1 MNVNWNSIAWA
12 VMAGVCLAFAFIYF
26 TIGCMQARQRN
37 VLAAAVSVGKPAGAS
52 RFFSSEVAS
61 SLAFSAFAISIA
73 AMILGEILLMHAQ
86 TPLAVGEILRWIHLT
101 GFTLIISTMLFMW
114 TYFRAGR
121 LWLAYGAAC
130 LLLLGLTLDFY
141 FDPTIDYLTTTR
153 LDTIETFAGNV
164 GAVADGGRNPWLVSM
179 ELGTLLAIVFI
190 ADAVVTSWRSGAKTE
205 RRRAMLVGTCL
216 AFAGVTI
223 SFRAALIHVGVIDTT
238 TLFGVPFLI
247 VFGAIFL
254 KFSTDVSHSLS
265 DARQLRISESALRRS
280 ERQVDLASEAG
291 QLGLW
296 EWSDDHHELWIT
308 NHGRTLYGFD
318 ANERVDLRRFQKAL
332 HPEDR
337 DSWYQ
342 EMKRLW
348 QEGGSYLRDYRITT
362 PDGKERWIA
371 ARGRVEIDMEGRSVV
386 TRGVSLDI
394 TERKLSDERFR
405 EVVEAAPNGMIIFDA
420 QGRITLVNSR
430 VEKDFEYSR
439 EELVGLPVEIL
450 MAPQFRAEYSESLSR
465 FSDGALLQ
473 VMAKSREISGMRKD
487 GQEMPLEISLSPIHS
502 PEGLGGLV
510 SVVNISERKRA
521 ERELEQQRN
530 ELAHLSRVTMLSEL
544 SGSLAHELNQPLTAI
559 LSNAQAALR
568 FMAGDAPK
576 LSEVQEILKDIV
588 NDDRRAGEVIQ
599 GLRVLLKKGER
610 KKESLDINNAV
621 QSVLRLTRSD
631 LLNAS
636 IVVTP
641 RLSMDLPM
649 LIGDMVQLQQVLLN
663 LVKNGCDAMRANPVA
678 ERQLVVTTELAGE
691 KHIRICID
699 DMGPGIPADN
709 LELIFAPFFTT
720 KQEGLGLGLAVC
732 RQIVA
737 AHGGHLWAENKHG
750 KGARLLFTVQVRSGE
765 SI

>member
-12 VMAGVCLAFAFIYF
+12 VMAGACLAFAFIYF
-26 TIGCMQARQRN
+26 TIGCMQAKQRN
-37 VLAAAVSVGKPAGAS
+37 VLAAAVSVGKPAGS
-52 RFFSSEVAS
+52 FRFFSSEVAS
-61 SLAFSAFAISIA
+61 SLAFSAFAFSIA

-86 TPLAVGEILRWIHLT
+86 TPFAVSEILRCIQIT
-101 GFTLIISTMLFMW
+101 GITLIISTMLFMQ
-114 TYFRAGR
+114 TSFRAGR
-121 LWLAYGAAC
+121 LWLAYGAAS

-141 FDPTIDYLTTTR
+141 FDPTIDYLATTR
-153 LDTIETFAGNV
+153 LDPLETFAGDIS
-164 GAVADGGRNPWLVSM
+164 AVAVAVRNPWLASM
-179 ELGTLLAIVFI
+179 ELGALLAIVFI
-190 ADAVVTSWRSGAKTE
+190 ADAVITSWLSCAQTE

-216 AFAGVTI
+216 AFAGVI
-223 SFRAALIHVGVIDTT
+223 MSFRAALIHDGIVDTT
-238 TLFGVPFLI
+238 SLFGVHFLI
-247 VFGAIFL
+247 VFGAVFF
-254 KFSTDVSHSLS
+254 KFVSHSLS
-265 DARQLRISESALRRS
+265 DAHQLRISESALRRS
-280 ERQVDLASEAG
+280 ELQVDQASEAG
-291 QLGLW
+291 QLGIW
-296 EWSDDHHELWIT
+296 EWSDNHHELWIT
-308 NHGRTLYGFD
+308 NHGRALYGFD
-318 ANERVDLRRFQKAL
+318 ANERVDLRRFIKAL

-337 DSWYQ
+337 EAWYQ
-342 EMKRLW
+342 EMTRLW
-348 QEGGSYLRDYRITT
+348 QEGGSYQRDYRITT
-362 PDGKERWIA
+362 SDSKERWIA
-371 ARGRVEIDMEGRSVV
+371 ARGRVEIDPESRSVV

-394 TERKLSDERFR
+394 TERKLADERFK

-420 QGRITLVNSR
+420 KGRITLVNSR
-430 VEKDFEYSR
+430 VEKDFGYSR

-450 MAPQFRAEYSESLSR
+450 MAPRFRAEYSESLSK

-473 VMAKSREISGMRKD
+473 VMAKSREISGLNKD

-568 FMAGDAPK
+568 FIAGDAPK
-576 LSEVQEILKDIV
+576 IDEVQEILKDIV
-588 NDDRRAGEVIQ
+588 NDVRRAGEVIQ

-610 KKESLDINNAV
+610 KKESLDINTAV

-636 IVVTP
+636 IVVAP
-641 RLSMDLPM
+641 RLAMNLPM
-649 LIGDMVQLQQVLLN
+649 VIGDMVQLQQVLLN

-691 KHIRICID
+691 NHIQVCIE

-737 AHGGHLWAENKHG
+737 AHGGALWAENKPG

-765 SI
+765 ST